1 MRQGHQGGEKRKKFA
16 LTVSRWTISNKAGQR
31 TSMRDQTDRHIGVK
45 NAFRDKVLKRVV
57 LRERPEVKVR
67 DVDKIQG
74 GIRVE
79 RQDKAAIWEVVF
91 WISPDNKVKAAI
103 EVGIRARRGASVLY
117 KEPTERNGSAG
128 WRWLR
133 RVLTWG
139 VFKSDR
145 LNISAMWWLWSCV
158 LIY

>member
-1 MRQGHQGGEKRKKFA
+1 
-16 LTVSRWTISNKAGQR
+16 
-31 TSMRDQTDRHIGVK
+31 MRDQTDRHIGVK

-91 WISPDNKVKAAI
+91 
-103 EVGIRARRGASVLY
+103 
-117 KEPTERNGSAG
+117 
-128 WRWLR
+128 
-133 RVLTWG
+133 
-139 VFKSDR
+139 
-145 LNISAMWWLWSCV
+145 
-158 LIY
+158 